1 MRVPR
6 SAFLPIL
13 LAAAGACAVLY
24 PANAVQAKD
33 VTVPDELVHRVFAVA
48 SLPPAA
54 LAAAQAPTAKQL
66 PEGKG
71 RELALT
77 DCTTC
82 HAANTW
88 TSQHHTRDQWN
99 SILDQMVSKGLSA
112 SDEDLDTISE
122 YLTTNFGPVT
132 KDAPAA
138 SPAPAS
144 PAPATPPPPPQLP

>member
-13 LAAAGACAVLY
+13 LAAAGTCAVLY

-33 VTVPDELVHRVFAVA
+33 VTVPDELVHRVFSVA
-48 SLPPAA
+48 SLPAFEISAEQAPAA
-54 LAAAQAPTAKQL
+54 TPL

-77 DCTTC
+77 NCTAC

-99 SILDQMVSKGLSA
+99 TILDTMVSRGLNV
-112 SDEDLDTISE
+112 SDEDLGTISE

-132 KDAPAA
+132 KDP
-138 SPAPAS
+138 PAPT

>member
-1 MRVPR
+1 MRLSR
-6 SAFLPIL
+6 SPIVPIL

-33 VTVPDELVHRVFAVA
+33 ATVPDELVHRVFSVA
-48 SLPPAA
+48 TIPSAA
-54 LAAAQAPTAKQL
+54 ILDGQAPTAKQL

-132 KDAPAA
+132 KDPPAA
-138 SPAPAS
+138 PPAAT
-144 PAPATPPPPPQLP
+144 PAPATPPSASQLP